1 MFPNNSKANELF
13 VIQIVCLSSCW
24 ILALMRFWVKLRTQT
39 RAEDVLIAFALHGI
53 TQGGIGKSILEI
65 SPTEVI
71 TAFKV
76 WYACEL
82 IYGPLAAVI
91 RTSIA
96 FLILRVCRDHWVRV
110 TLFACLGIIY
120 TFTVVYFFI
129 NLLQCFPP
137 SYYWTQFSDPT
148 ALGYC
153 AKPHLVPNV
162 AIAHSLLMAFT
173 DWVIGIL
180 LPIIPVRQRG
190 SRNDHTDPLHPSCG
204 AYNRFSIQNCS
215 RSKISYG
222 IRSRQ
227 NGDAVGSYQE
237 GSTATVVT
245 RGDTPPAPVSSGI
258 IIMRAFEVRRDS
270 RRAVDV

>member
-180 LPIIPVRQRG
+180 LPIIVLWNVQMTK
-190 SRNDHTDPLHPSCG
+190 RNKIRAGILLGLGAIAGAGMIIRIPYIRVVELTTDFL
-204 AYNRFSIQNCS
+204 
-215 RSKISYG
+215 SK
-222 IRSRQ
+222 
-227 NGDAVGSYQE
+227 
-237 GSTATVVT
+237 TV
-245 RGDTPPAPVSSGI
+245 
-258 IIMRAFEVRRDS
+258 
-270 RRAVDV
+270 